1 MKITFQFFLLV
12 NILSLN
18 IFAQNDSCTFSLS
31 GTILD
36 VETKEPVPYV
46 SVVIQEAGKGTIAN
60 EKGEFFINGLCSQ
73 SNTLIISC
81 HGYCDSVCEHNHR
94 HGKVPHI
101 YLRQKVVDVATVTIK
116 AQVNKK
122 KGTESVSQVTV
133 DKSELKSNP
142 TRSLASAIEDEQ
154 GITLTSV
161 GSNVQLPLIHGLYGN
176 RILILNNGLKHG
188 FQNWGKDHAPEIDI
202 SSANKITIIKGAAG
216 VRFGPEAI
224 GGAIIV
230 EPNPLYLKESFYGEV
245 RSGFQTN
252 GRGYNSGFEIGE
264 GKKQWSY
271 FLSGNYTKIGDRNT
285 PEYMLTNSGK
295 EEFSFGSGVRY
306 RTKKVDLKTY
316 YSLVD
321 QNLSLL
327 RASFFHSAN
336 AIRQAFAAE
345 RPDSAYILPFS
356 YDINEPNQLI
366 QHHLGKVELKWMY
379 SDHGNIVLRA
389 GKQLNSR
396 KEFDVRRNSGKPIID
411 LDLTTNDFQVE
422 WNHPD
427 KFGLDGMVG
436 VQYFYQD
443 NDNNPGTGTT
453 PLIPNYN
460 TGRYSA
466 FMVESKRFGEHLME
480 VGLRVDFESSNIRGR
495 EVSQELF
502 KDEYSFT
509 NLSSSIGYVKNFHRN
524 NSFRTSVGTAWRA
537 PNMAELFS
545 FGQHG
550 FKNSYGLLRYYFN
563 DENKLKTNQ
572 VIKMNESHVQPEKG
586 FKFINELKINKKL
599 HSHTLTGYSH
609 YLLNFIYER
618 PYGLTGTFRGP
629 QPTFI
634 FDQTDALFVGC
645 DYDWKMDWSKQTEG
659 TFGVS
664 YLWSRNI
671 TDKETLI
678 NQPPVTVSYKLIWQ
692 QRKLWKFS
700 SSRILVKPFYRF
712 EQFQAPRTLTPDQL
726 IEGEEVITPESEIF
740 DFKAAPEGYFMFR
753 VSWEW
758 EWNSFKG
765 SVSINNLLNTSYR
778 DYLNEM
784 RYFADAPGRNIL
796 FSLNYKF
803 NANNK

>member
-1 MKITFQFFLLV
+1 MNLFSQ
-12 NILSLN
+12 S
-18 IFAQNDSCTFSLS
+18 DSCNFSVS
-31 GTILD
+31 GKILD
-36 VETKEPVPYV
+36 VETKEPIPYV
-46 SVVIQEAGKGTIAN
+46 SVVIRDLGKGTIAD
-60 EKGEFFINGLCSQ
+60 EKGYFFINGLCSQ

-81 HGYCDSVCEHNHR
+81 HGYCDSVCEHNHQ

-101 YLRQKVVDVATVTIK
+101 YLTQKVVNVGTVTIK

-122 KGTESVSQVTV
+122 KGTESISQVII
-133 DKSELKSNP
+133 DKKELKSDV

-154 GITLTSV
+154 GISLISV
-161 GSNVQLPLIHGLYGN
+161 GSNVQLPIIHGLYGN

-188 FQNWGKDHAPEIDI
+188 FQNWGKDHAPEVDI
-202 SSANKITIIKGAAG
+202 ASANKITIIKGAAG
-216 VRFGPEAI
+216 VRFGPEAL

-230 EPNPLYLKESFYGEV
+230 EPNPLYLKEKFYGEV

-252 GRGYNSGFEIGE
+252 GRGYNSGFEVGQ
-264 GKKQWSY
+264 GKKKWSY
-271 FLSGNYTKIGDRNT
+271 FLNGNYTKIGDRNS
-285 PEYMLTNSGK
+285 PDYMLTNSGK
-295 EEFSFGSGVRY
+295 QELSFGTGVRY
-306 RTKKVDLKTY
+306 RTKNLDIKTY

-321 QNLSLL
+321 QNLGLL

-336 AIRQAFAAE
+336 AIRQAFVAE
-345 RPDSAYILPFS
+345 QPDSAYVSPFS
-356 YDINEPNQLI
+356 YAINEPNQLT
-366 QHHLGKVELKWMY
+366 QHHLAKGEVKWTY
-379 SDHGNIVLRA
+379 SDHGNLILRA
-389 GKQLNSR
+389 GKQLNKR
-396 KEFDVRRNSGKPIID
+396 KEFDVRRNSSKPIID
-411 LDLTTNDFQVE
+411 LDLITNDVQLE

-427 KFGLDGMVG
+427 KFGLDGMIG

-443 NDNNPGTGTT
+443 NDNNPGTNTT
-453 PLIPNYN
+453 PFIPNYN

-466 FMVESKRFGEHLME
+466 FFVESKRVGEHVFE
-480 VGLRVDFESSNIRGR
+480 VGLRFDYESSNVRGR
-495 EVSQELF
+495 ETNQDIF
-502 KDEYSFT
+502 RDEYSFT
-509 NLSSSIGYVKNFHRN
+509 NLTSSIGYIKNLQKN
-524 NSFRTSVGTAWRA
+524 NSFRTSIGTAWRS
-537 PNMAELFS
+537 PNMADLFS

-550 FKNSYGLLRYYFN
+550 FKNSYGLLRHYFN
-563 DENKLKTNQ
+563 EDNKLKTDK
-572 VIKMNESHVQPEKG
+572 VLKLNESNVKPEQGYKL
-586 FKFINELKINKKL
+586 INELKINKKL
-599 HSHTLTGYSH
+599 HSHSFAVYSH
-609 YLLNFIYER
+609 YLFNFIYLR
-618 PYGLTGTFRGP
+618 PYGLIGTFRGP

-634 FDQTDALFVGC
+634 FDQTDALFLGA
-645 DYDWKMDWSKQTEG
+645 DYDWSAEWSNYLEG
-659 TFGVS
+659 TFGIS

-671 TDKETLI
+671 TNKETLI